1 MHANIVTFYFLF
13 FLETF
18 WLACK
23 TSHRKSRRRKSGI
36 QISTLKLLGNELTS
50 QSQQPYLQGLVALT
64 GLSLK
69 QMLHWKYSR
78 QLSPSLK
85 YCQPR
90 CSGTLS
96 RIQGDWLDKQMKT
109 IHGSIIYK
117 HLEKKVYILYIS
129 YIVQPELGKGH
140 HEALLSPEQSIAVFM
155 FPLPHQC
162 ILYSRVG
169 RFCPFFKFH
178 EKSGV

>member
-117 HLEKKVYILYIS
+117 HLEKKGLYTLVTQYNQS
-129 YIVQPELGKGH
+129 WARDTMKHYFPQNSP
-140 HEALLSPEQSIAVFM
+140 LLSLCSP
-155 FPLPHQC
+155 FPNNVYC
-162 ILYSRVG
+162 TVG
-169 RFCPFFKFH
+169 WVDFALF
-178 EKSGV
+178 

>member
-36 QISTLKLLGNELTS
+36 QISTLKLLGNELKS

-109 IHGSIIYK
+109 IHRSIIYK
-117 HLEKKVYILYIS
+117 HLEKKVYI
-129 YIVQPELGKGH
+129 
-140 HEALLSPEQSIAVFM
+140 
-155 FPLPHQC
+155 HQ
-162 ILYSRVG
+162 LHSTTRVG
-169 RFCPFFKFH
+169 QGTP
-178 EKSGV
+178 